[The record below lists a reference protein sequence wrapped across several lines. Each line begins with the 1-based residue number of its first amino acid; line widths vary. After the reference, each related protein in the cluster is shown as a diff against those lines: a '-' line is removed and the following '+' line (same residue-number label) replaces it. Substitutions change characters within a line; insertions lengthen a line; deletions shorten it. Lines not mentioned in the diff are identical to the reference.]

1 MSAANPFPPEVIA
14 AVMRHMNTDHADD
27 CLVICQGLGGQ
38 PTATAA
44 NMSGMDAEAMEF
56 LAVVDGT
63 EVPVRVPFSERLVER
78 RQIRAEAAR
87 MYREACAALGRTP
100 RPDAS

>member
-1 MSAANPFPPEVIA
+1 MTATNPVTPEVVV
-14 AVMRHMNTDHADD
+14 AVLRHMNTDHADD
-27 CLVICQGLGGQ
+27 CRVICQGLGGQ

-44 NMSGMDAEAMEF
+44 TMSGMDAEAMEF
-56 LAVVDGT
+56 LAVVDGV
-63 EVPVRVPFSERLVER
+63 EVPVRIPFADRIVER